1 MKTICSDFMGSFRLG
16 DNIVH
21 NLGTLKVLYEV
32 QNNGSYEVRKFLRK
46 PIIVTI
52 GSIAEAVLYD
62 LYLRI
67 NSYVLEGVP
76 NIPESVIEEIRTKTI
91 DEFAKYITNAKSK
104 NLLGEDPSIYDALDE
119 LRKLRNRVHIQNS
132 KNHFE
137 SGEWDAFSL
146 NRQRSSEKTLERLLT
161 IMESKYTR
169 KGVGGFVGSFELPW
183 EPHIKAQQ
191 AADSSTTR

>member
-1 MKTICSDFMGSFRLG
+1 MGSFRLG